1 MQRIAPRLLDSPFLV
16 ALPFGEIPLTVKHK
30 RPPVR
35 RADFLGKEYF
45 ENLFNE
51 VPEAIVIANNT
62 GRVMRINAEFSRMF
76 GYDRQEAA
84 GHMVDDL
91 IAPENRF
98 MEAMAITDCV
108 AHGQKIARESV
119 RRRKDGSPIQVS
131 ILGVPIIT
139 HDQQVAVYGLYRD
152 ISDRKQAEADLQLE
166 KAYLEQL
173 VETAAEGIVMLDVQG
188 QIILHNSEFCRM
200 FGFSAGEVLGRPID
214 DLIQGP
220 ESRAE
225 GFRLTGVVMA
235 GGRFAMDAKRRRK
248 DGSSIDVSVVAS
260 PIVINGARVACYA
273 IYRDISDIKQAQ
285 EEILESQRQV
295 LQANA
300 ALQERT
306 RQLEAV
312 NAQLERISNYDG
324 LTAIP
329 NRRYFEHF
337 YELEWRRAWREKKW
351 ITLIMIDVDFFKAYN
366 DRNGHLAGDEC
377 LKRIAQS
384 LQLVNR
390 ASDLVSRYGG
400 EEFVAVLS
408 GTDLDGARLIAERM
422 RQRVHDLKL
431 AHGGSTVGP
440 HVTVSMGI
448 AAQIPEAASTPG
460 ELLLKADQALYLAK
474 SSGRDQ
480 IQEWQS

>member
-1 MQRIAPRLLDSPFLV
+1 
-16 ALPFGEIPLTVKHK
+16 LTVKPK
-30 RPPVR
+30 SPPLR
-35 RADFLGKEYF
+35 RAAFLGKEYF
-45 ENLFNE
+45 ENLYNE
-51 VPEAIVIANNT
+51 VPEAIVIADNT
-62 GRVMRINAEFSRMF
+62 GRILRVNAEFTRMF
-76 GYDRQEAA
+76 GYASHEAV
-84 GHMVDDL
+84 GHLVDDL
-91 IAPENRF
+91 IATGPCLL
-98 MEAMAITDCV
+98 EAMAITDCV
-108 AHGQKIARESV
+108 AHGQKIARETV
-119 RRRKDGSPIQVS
+119 RRCKDGSAIQVS

-152 ISDRKQAEADLQLE
+152 ISDRKQAEEALQLE

-173 VETAAEGIVMLDVQG
+173 VETAAEGIVMLDLQG
-188 QIILHNSEFCRM
+188 HITLHNSEFCRM
-200 FGFSAGEVLGRPID
+200 FGYPAGEIMGRDID

-220 ESRAE
+220 ETREE
-225 GFRLTGVVMA
+225 GVRLTGEVMR
-235 GGRFAMDAKRRRK
+235 GGRFSIEAKRRRK
-248 DGSSIDVSVVAS
+248 DGSTIDVSVAAS
-260 PIVINGARVACYA
+260 PIVVKGERVACYA

-285 EEILESQRQV
+285 AQV

-306 RQLEAV
+306 RQLELV
-312 NAQLERISNYDG
+312 NSQLERISNYDG

-337 YELEWRRAWREKKW
+337 YDLEWRRAWREKKW

-366 DRNGHLAGDEC
+366 DRHGHLAGDEC

-408 GTDLDGARLIAERM
+408 GTDPAGARLIAERM
-422 RQRVHDLKL
+422 RKRVHDLHL
-431 AHGGSTVGP
+431 AHGDSKVGP
-440 HVTVSMGI
+440 CVTVSMGVSS
-448 AAQIPEAASTPG
+448 QIPEASATPA

-480 IQEWQS
+480 VQAWP

>member
-1 MQRIAPRLLDSPFLV
+1 
-16 ALPFGEIPLTVKHK
+16 LTVQHQRTPLRGAK
-30 RPPVR
+30 
-35 RADFLGKEYF
+35 FLGKEYF
-45 ENLFNE
+45 ENLYNE

-62 GRVMRINAEFSRMF
+62 GRIIRINAEFTRLF
-76 GYDRQEAA
+76 GYESQEAV
-84 GHMVDDL
+84 GHLVDDL
-91 IAPENRF
+91 IATEAGLL
-98 MEAMAITDCV
+98 EAMAITDCV

-119 RRRKDGSPIQVS
+119 RRRKDGSLIQVS

-152 ISDRKQAEADLQLE
+152 ISDRKQAEEALQME

-173 VETAAEGIVMLDVQG
+173 VETAAEGIVMLDLQG
-188 QIILHNSEFCRM
+188 HITLHNNEFCRM
-200 FGFSAGEVLGRPID
+200 FGYAPGELLGQAID

-220 ESRAE
+220 ETRE
-225 GFRLTGVVMA
+225 DGTRMTGEVME
-235 GGRFAMDAKRRRK
+235 GGRFAIEAKRRRK
-248 DGSSIDVSVVAS
+248 DGSPIDVSVVAS
-260 PIVINGARVACYA
+260 PIVIKGERVACYA

-285 EEILESQRQV
+285 EEILQSQRQV

-306 RQLEAV
+306 RQLESV
-312 NAQLERISNYDG
+312 NVQLERISNYDG

-337 YELEWRRAWREKKW
+337 YDLEWRRAWREKKW

-366 DRNGHLAGDEC
+366 DRHGHLAGDEC
-377 LKRIAQS
+377 LKQIAQA

-408 GTDLDGARLIAERM
+408 GTDLAGARLIAERM
-422 RQRVHDLKL
+422 RKRVHGLRL
-431 AHGGSTVGP
+431 VHGDSAVGP

-448 AAQIPEAASTPG
+448 ASQIPEACATPG
-460 ELLLKADQALYLAK
+460 ELLLRADQALYLAK

-480 IQEWQS
+480 VQAYV